1 MNNAEKTSKVAI
13 CEKCQSFV
21 LACDI
26 NYLDEATEKEFTD
39 LSNRGFTVKLE
50 SKEETRER
58 KYSWW
63 EDCEKGKCNQLKTK
77 KQNNEYRRKKQRL
90 KCHYW
95 QYCVR

>member
-26 NYLDEATEKEFTD
+26 NYIDEITEKEFTD
-39 LSNRGFTVKLE
+39 LSNLGFTVKLE

-58 KYSWW
+58 RYSWW
-63 EDCEKGKCNQLKTK
+63 EDCEKGKCKVKIK
-77 KQNNEYRRKKQRL
+77 K
-90 KCHYW
+90 
-95 QYCVR
+95 

>member
-77 KQNNEYRRKKQRL
+77 KQNNEYRKRK
-90 KCHYW
+90 
-95 QYCVR
+95 

>member
-26 NYLDEATEKEFTD
+26 NYIDEATEKEFTD
-39 LSNRGFTVKLE
+39 LSNLGFTVKLE
-50 SKEETRER
+50 SKEETMER

-63 EDCEKGKCNQLKTK
+63 EDCEKGNCKQLETK
-77 KQNNEYRRKKQRL
+77 
-90 KCHYW
+90 
-95 QYCVR
+95 